1 MTRSIL
7 MLAVLLVAFPVRA
20 GEETVLFR
28 EDFRNLEN
36 WRPLLFPKIPKHS
49 VYSVETQDDQH
60 YLRAESSGSASGL
73 IYKKEFSVYDYPRI
87 RWSWKVDNVY
97 LKGDIHTK
105 SGDDYPIRVYV
116 VFKYDPEQASLLEK
130 LTYQSAK
137 LIYGEYPPHSSLN
150 YVWSSKPYPERIL
163 TSPYTDRAKMVLL
176 EHGGDKVGTW
186 VFEEVN
192 VVEDY
197 HRAFGTKPPTT
208 ASLAIM
214 SDSDNTGES
223 AVSYV
228 EFIEVYR

>member
-1 MTRSIL
+1 MRRL
-7 MLAVLLVAFPVRA
+7 VVLFLLVLAAAPVRA
-20 GEETVLFR
+20 GEEKVLFR
-28 EDFRNLEN
+28 EDFRDLEN

-49 VYSVETQDDQH
+49 IYSVETQGDQH

-73 IYKKEFSVYDYPRI
+73 VYKNDFNVYDYPRI
-87 RWSWKVDNVY
+87 RWRWRIDRVY
-97 LKGDIHTK
+97 RKGDIHTK
-105 SGDDYPIRVYV
+105 EGDDYPIRVYV
-116 VFKYDPEQASLLEK
+116 VFKYTPERAGLLDK
-130 LTYQSAK
+130 ITYESAK

-176 EHGGDKVGTW
+176 EQGGEKVGTW
-186 VFEEVN
+186 VVEEVN

-197 HRAFGTKPPTT
+197 QRAFGTKPPAT

-214 SDSDNTGES
+214 NDSDNTGES

-228 EFIEVYR
+228 ELIEVYR

>member
-49 VYSVETQDDQH
+49 VYTVETEGDQH
-60 YLRAESSGSASGL
+60 FLRAESDASASGL
-73 IYKKEFSVYDYPRI
+73 IYKKEFNIYDYPHI
-87 RWSWKVDNVY
+87 RWRWKVDRVY
-97 LKGDIHTK
+97 RKGDIHTK
-105 SGDDYPIRVYV
+105 AGDDYPIRVYV
-116 VFKYDPEQASLLEK
+116 VFKYDPERAGLLDK
-130 LTYQSAK
+130 LTYESAK
-137 LIYGEYPPHSSLN
+137 LFYGEYPPHSSMN
-150 YVWSSKPYPERIL
+150 YVWASKSYPERFL
-163 TSPYTDRAKMVLL
+163 TSPYTERAKMVLL
-176 EHGGDKVGTW
+176 EQGGEKAGTW
-186 VFEEVN
+186 VVEDVN

-197 HRAFGTKPPTT
+197 QRAFGTKPPTT